1 MPSSVRDDLIE
12 VAHRHLAQH
21 GATGLSLRAIA
32 RDLGVVPS
40 ALYRHVSGRDQL
52 LTLLI
57 VDAYTDLAETVLAGE
72 RACARDDHAGRWT
85 AIADGMRQ
93 WAITHP
99 HRWGLLY
106 GTPVAGYDAPASE
119 TTPPGTAVL
128 QLLARLAADVAQ
140 ARAASTDDRATAD
153 VDRDTDQDTHRPA
166 DPQLPVLDPSGGL
179 FSQAMLEEFVPDA
192 PADHIGALEVADC
205 LVLWSLLIGSISNE
219 IFGQFGP
226 DLTRPE
232 DFHAHVVRRGAQLL
246 GV

>member
-1 MPSSVRDDLIE
+1 MPRSVRDDLLE
-12 VAHRHLAQH
+12 VAHRHLAEH
-21 GATGLSLRAIA
+21 GAAGLSLRAIA

-57 VDAYTDLAETVLAGE
+57 VEAYSDLADTVLARE
-72 RACARDDHAGRWT
+72 RACDRNDHAARWA
-85 AIADGMRQ
+85 AIADGMRA

-106 GTPVAGYDAPASE
+106 GTPVAGYDAPAAE

-140 ARAASTDDRATAD
+140 ARATDPVHPAE
-153 VDRDTDQDTHRPA
+153 VDTSIG
-166 DPQLPVLDPSGGL
+166 DPSGGL
-179 FSQAMLEEFVPDA
+179 FSPAMLEEFVPDT
-192 PADHIGALEVADC
+192 PLDRIGATEVADC
-205 LVLWSLLIGSISNE
+205 LVVWSLLIGSISNE

-226 DLTRPE
+226 DLTRPD